1 MNSNS
6 LEEKIN
12 DGEKN
17 NLYDFGNCV
26 DQITNDNQKFVIKV
40 NISHFTPDEI
50 SVNIIDDS
58 IVIEGSHKEKNDD
71 YGTVSLY
78 YYIYFLKYFKIQRHF
93 IRKYSLPNNID
104 TMSFTTTFQNGILSI
119 SGKKKLLNSIG

>member
-12 DGEKN
+12 DGEEN
-17 NLYDFGNCV
+17 NMYDFGNCV

-71 YGTVSLY
+71 YGT
-78 YYIYFLKYFKIQRHF
+78 IQRHF